1 MNKLLSSASKLVF
14 LLMTAALIV
23 LTFIGKIDPKD
34 FVAIAMMVFTYY
46 FSNKGSQDNNYL
58 DK

>member
-1 MNKLLSSASKLVF
+1 MKLLSSASKIVFILVT
-14 LLMTAALIV
+14 LALIA
-23 LTFIGKIDPKD
+23 LTFLNKVDPKD

-46 FSNKGSQDNNYL
+46 FSNKGTSENNYL

>member
-1 MNKLLSSASKLVF
+1 
-14 LLMTAALIV
+14 MTGALIV
-23 LTFIGKIDPKD
+23 LTFIGKVDAKD
-34 FVAIAMMVFTYY
+34 FIVLASMVFTYY

>member
-1 MNKLLSSASKLVF
+1 MKILSSASKIVFILV
-14 LLMTAALIV
+14 TIALIV
-23 LTFIGKIDPKD
+23 LTFIGKVDPKD

-46 FSNKGSQDNNYL
+46 FSHKWTSENNYL

>member
-1 MNKLLSSASKLVF
+1 MKILSSASKIVF
-14 LLMTAALIV
+14 LLVTLALIA
-23 LTFIGKIDPKD
+23 LTFIGKVDPKD

-46 FSNKGSQDNNYL
+46 FSNKWSTENNYL

>member
-1 MNKLLSSASKLVF
+1 
-14 LLMTAALIV
+14 MTAALIV

>member
-14 LLMTAALIV
+14 LLMTVALIV
-23 LTFIGKIDPKD
+23 LTFIGKVDAKD
-34 FVAIAMMVFTYY
+34 FIVLASMVFTYY